1 MTPHLLAS
9 FEIQAYYQN
18 EPRFIGAYRIEN
30 LLDKIKGGA
39 YIVNLDEYSD
49 IGTHWVAL
57 HAKNKTVTYF
67 DSFWVQHIP
76 KEINKKFIDNKNI
89 IADMLRIQAVTLQ
102 CVVIFV
108 LVLLIIC

>member
-1 MTPHLLAS
+1 MSILILELTGWLCM
-9 FEIQAYYQN
+9 Q
-18 EPRFIGAYRIEN
+18 
-30 LLDKIKGGA
+30 
-39 YIVNLDEYSD
+39 
-49 IGTHWVAL
+49 
-57 HAKNKTVTYF
+57 KNKTVTYF